1 MWSTFQMR
9 NHIRSPNLAGNFLS
23 DAAMHIE
30 RTHNVGKEEAIQKI
44 DTFLNGLMHGQF
56 PGNIAIKEASK
67 SWSNDAMSFSFKA
80 KKGFLGAT
88 ISGVI
93 RVNQDSVVMDS
104 DLPGLVT
111 AFVSEDQIRNVINEQ
126 LDGLFPA

>member
-1 MWSTFQMR
+1 
-9 NHIRSPNLAGNFLS
+9 
-23 DAAMHIE
+23 MHIE
-30 RTHNVGKEEAIQKI
+30 RKHNVGKEEAIQKI
-44 DTFLNGLMHGQF
+44 DTFLNDLMHAQF
-56 PGNIAIKEASK
+56 PGDVAIKEASK
-67 SWSNDAMSFSFKA
+67 SWSNDAMCFSFKA

-111 AFVSEDQIRNVINEQ
+111 AFVSENQIRNVINEQ

>member
-1 MWSTFQMR
+1 
-9 NHIRSPNLAGNFLS
+9 
-23 DAAMHIE
+23 MHIE
-30 RTHNVGKEEAIQKI
+30 REHNVGKEEAIQKI
-44 DTFLNGLMHGQF
+44 DTFLDDLMHGQF
-56 PGNIAIKEASK
+56 PGNVAIKEASK

-93 RVNQDSVVMDS
+93 RVTQDTLVMDS
-104 DLPGLVT
+104 DLPGLIT
-111 AFVSEDQIRNVINEQ
+111 AFVSEDQIQNVINEQ